1 MTPTLVEHESEIVG
15 LARRARQA
23 AHCLARVPYKIRCEA
38 LAIGMALMEERKR
51 EILEA
56 NERDCAI
63 AEAKLA
69 KGELSFALFQRLKT
83 SEAGIAHMIRQV
95 GDVMALPDP
104 LDQSLSITELDD
116 NLILEKTTCPIGV
129 LGIVF
134 ESRPDIIPQVVAL
147 AIMSGNSLLLKGG
160 TEARQ
165 TNQVLVTIWRDSL
178 VRLTGFP
185 LDSINLL
192 HSREDVQ
199 EMLHLDRY
207 IDLIIPRGSRDFVRD
222 VAKHSTVPVLG
233 HGEGLCHIYVDRSA
247 DLQKAWDIVFDS
259 KTQYP
264 AACNS
269 VETLLVHETV
279 APDFLPKMIE
289 TLRCAGVEVR
299 GCARSIV
306 LLADLTPATEMDWET
321 EYSNLVIS
329 VKIVSNCDEA
339 LEHIEKYGSRHTEC
353 IVTEDQSAAQE
364 FLQRVDAA
372 SVFQNAST
380 RFADGYRYGFG
391 AELGISTSKLH
402 ARGPVGLDGLI
413 TYKYWLIGNGQ
424 IVATYTS
431 GRRNFKHESLSQT
444 R

>member
-1 MTPTLVEHESEIVG
+1 MTPTLIEQESGFVG

-23 AHCLARVPYKIRCEA
+23 AHYLARLSHEIRCEA
-38 LAIGMALMEERKR
+38 LEIGMALLEERKR

-63 AEAKLA
+63 ARAKLA
-69 KGELSFALFQRLKT
+69 RGELSTALFDRLKT

-95 GDVMALPDP
+95 GDVMVLPDP
-104 LDQSLSITELDD
+104 LDKSLSITELDD
-116 NLILEKTTCPIGV
+116 NLILEKTACPIGV

-134 ESRPDIIPQVVAL
+134 ESRPDIISQVVAL
-147 AIMSGNSLLLKGG
+147 AIKSGNSLLLKGG

-165 TNQVLVTIWRDSL
+165 TNEVLVSIWHDSMA
-178 VRLTGFP
+178 RLTDFP

-199 EMLHLDRY
+199 EMLHLDCY
-207 IDLIIPRGSRDFVRD
+207 IDLIIPRGSRDFVRN
-222 VAKHSTVPVLG
+222 VAKHSTIPVLG

-247 DLQKAWDIVFDS
+247 DLQKAADIVFDS

-269 VETLLVHETV
+269 VETLLVHEAV

-299 GCARSIV
+299 GCARSIA
-306 LLADLTPATEMDWET
+306 LLADITPASELDWET
-321 EYSNLVIS
+321 EYSSLVIS
-329 VKIVSNCDEA
+329 VKIVNHCSDA
-339 LEHIEKYGSRHTEC
+339 LEHIERYGSRHTEC
-353 IVTEDQSAAQE
+353 IITEDQSAAQE
-364 FLQRVDAA
+364 FLQKVDAA
-372 SVFQNAST
+372 GVFHNAST

-391 AELGISTSKLH
+391 AELGISTGKLH
-402 ARGPVGLDGLI
+402 ARGPVGLEGLI
-413 TYKYWLIGNGQ
+413 TYKYLLIGNGQ
-424 IVATYTS
+424 IVATYTN
-431 GRRNFKHESLSQT
+431 GRRKFKHQSLSPA